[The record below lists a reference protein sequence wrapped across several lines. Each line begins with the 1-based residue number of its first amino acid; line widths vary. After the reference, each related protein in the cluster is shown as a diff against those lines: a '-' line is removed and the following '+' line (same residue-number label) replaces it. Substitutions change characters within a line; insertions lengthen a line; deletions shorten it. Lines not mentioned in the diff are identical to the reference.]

1 MGKQLSRRGREIEQV
16 RKKERVG
23 ERAVKPEK
31 HNKKFM
37 SFTRNAKLKQKVQIM
52 NDERTK
58 RRRHRERAKR
68 GAREIREWRL
78 ETSDDWQK

>member
-1 MGKQLSRRGREIEQV
+1 MRASESDREREKV
-16 RKKERVG
+16 RVG

-52 NDERTK
+52 NDKRTDGRTK
-58 RRRHRERAKR
+58 GDGRKR
-68 GAREIREWRL
+68 GATREEKVRCRL
-78 ETSDDWQK
+78 KTGDDRQK